1 MKPPAGGGV
10 LLLVR
15 KTLVSLGLVGAL
27 GVLAVRLWPSAE
39 APRAPAPVIE
49 AAPPTRVI
57 ALAGDIRDE
66 DACAAPA
73 IQAIQRHPNWELVIA
88 EREWDDVVD
97 DNPDET
103 YAVVRITADHAVW
116 TAGSLPQTIELV
128 PGERT
133 ELLAAVQRSCV
144 KFERDLDLDGYS
156 GHYITLS
163 YGASKEEALRIPGR
177 SPAVEATRAVLDKI
191 RARYVQSRL
200 PTARVMTV
208 TFAGR
213 RNLGEG
219 WRPYFVTLHADGLIT
234 TTEGD
239 ASTPLAASDLVDV
252 LDWALKLPAQVPLSR
267 ALAGTIEIAGS
278 KKPIAIDPLTI
289 HTQQWGWRNPY
300 LDALAMWG
308 MFNERHGNKSRRGG
322 DVE

>member
-1 MKPPAGGGV
+1 M
-10 LLLVR
+10 R
-15 KTLVSLGLVGAL
+15 KTLVWLGLVGAL
-27 GVLAVRLWPSAE
+27 GVLAIRLWPSAE
-39 APRAPAPVIE
+39 APPAPAAAVE
-49 AAPPTRVI
+49 AAPPPARVI
-57 ALAGDIRDE
+57 AFAGDIRDE

-73 IQAIQRHPNWELVIA
+73 IQAIQRHPNWELVLA

-103 YAVVRITADHAVW
+103 YAVVRITADRAVW
-116 TAGSLPQTIELV
+116 TAGSLPQTLELL
-128 PGERT
+128 PAERV
-133 ELLAAVQRSCV
+133 ELLAAAQRPCV
-144 KFERDLDLDGYS
+144 KAERDPERDGFS
-156 GHYITLS
+156 GRYITLS

-177 SPAVEATRAVLDKI
+177 SPAVDATRAVLDKI

-208 TFAGR
+208 TFSGR

-219 WRPYFVTLHADGLIT
+219 WRPYFVTVHSDGLIT
-234 TTEGD
+234 TTEGESR
-239 ASTPLAASDLVDV
+239 APLAATDLVDV
-252 LDWALKLPAQVPLSR
+252 LDWALQLPTQVPLPR
-267 ALAGTIEIAGS
+267 AISGTIEIAGA

-300 LDALAMWG
+300 LDALATWG
-308 MFNERHGNKSRRGG
+308 MFNERHGNQSRRGG